1 MRKDRT
7 SAKPVGG
14 RVLWFGLGAIFQLLV
29 VLILGLLI
37 VQDDELSTVVVSA
50 VSAFSSLGLLAVAI
64 WAGVVG
70 VRTMRASQAAS
81 RAAEDASIEAKKS
94 NVLAAAANR
103 ATEESN
109 RQSKIDSKNANRPYV
124 GASIVPGIR
133 GDTTFDLMIRNYGQS
148 IAKNVTV
155 DLHEDP
161 KTKDVVVRSLVEMFD
176 TPRSFMPTQSL
187 RVMWRSVPSAGKKF
201 AADGDDAENG
211 THRDNELGM
220 PESAHLTVKYEDAE
234 GDRYEETF
242 EVMSNRSGLWP
253 VPEIG
258 ETDPANLTPKHFYRL
273 GQIIAKHIG
282 LNRY

>member
-1 MRKDRT
+1 MGKDQNDAT
-7 SAKPVGG
+7 TLGS
-14 RVLWFGLGAIFQLLV
+14 RVMWFGLGAVFQVLV
-29 VLILGLLI
+29 TLAIGSMVIRN
-37 VQDDELSTVVVSA
+37 DEIAAAVTSA
-50 VSAFSSLGLLAVAI
+50 VSAFASLGLLAVAI

-81 RAAEDASIEAKKS
+81 RAAEYASVEAKKS

-133 GDTTFDLMIRNYGQS
+133 GDTTFDLMIRNYGRS
-148 IAKNVTV
+148 IAKNVTI

-187 RVMWRSVPSAGKKF
+187 RVMWRSVPSEGKKF

-234 GDRYEETF
+234 GERYEETF

-258 ETDPANLTPKHFYRL
+258 ENDPANLTPKHFYRL